1 MDSDMKWFLIIM
13 VVLVGAPLLGMG
25 YEQHSQNQCRI
36 EAIRAGVDADKIN
49 SVCGIK

>member
-13 VVLVGAPLLGMG
+13 IVLIGAPLLGMG

-36 EAIRAGVDADKIN
+36 EAIKAQMPVDDIVK
-49 SVCGIK
+49 VCNK

>member
-1 MDSDMKWFLIIM
+1 MDSVMKWFLIIM
-13 VVLVGAPLLGMG
+13 MFLIGAPLLGMG